1 LRSGH
6 GTLAL
11 DGGVGWGT
19 DEGEVVGRA
28 GATFG
33 W

>member
-1 LRSGH
+1 
-6 GTLAL
+6 LAL
-11 DGGVGWGT
+11 DGGIGWGA

-28 GATFG
+28 GMNFG